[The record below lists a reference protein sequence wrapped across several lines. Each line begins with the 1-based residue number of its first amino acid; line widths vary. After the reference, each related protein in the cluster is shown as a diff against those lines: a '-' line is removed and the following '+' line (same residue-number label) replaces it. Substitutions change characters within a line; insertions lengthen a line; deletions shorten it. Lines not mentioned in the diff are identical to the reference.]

1 MIRIYNKTSLTI
13 LLLLTAVA
21 VSKGRDIPDSTG
33 VLHADT
39 AYIDFGVTRPVRADL
54 SSAAV
59 SVIDGDDI
67 RYSGQSQVMKAL
79 YGRVPGLLLVQNVSS
94 PWPSSDT
101 PDIYVRGSGSTSGNA
116 VLVLVDGIRRDP
128 STVNVDEVDKV
139 VVMKD
144 AASLAL
150 YGIRGA
156 DGVINIIT
164 KRGGKDRLRIM
175 GGYDFSMQTPFRVPE
190 MASAGEYAQ
199 ALNSAL
205 ANDGLAPYYSEHDIS
220 ALKSGTSAVIPAVDW
235 QKEILRRYGYN
246 HDLWVSFDGSGKN
259 MKYYVYA
266 DYNGNRGLFNNTGRN
281 EGYSTQSVYN
291 ALKLRTNLDLDITAT
306 TKLRAN
312 VLGSI
317 MQHTRP
323 SAGLD
328 LKSMYD
334 APSTG
339 FPIEH
344 DGVFTATRLF
354 SNPVAEMTGKG
365 YSTTFQRMLAVDLV
379 LEQDLSVITEGLSA
393 YARIAYDNCADIDD
407 NLTKSYAYYETYPV
421 YAASGDVAGYSYTEY
436 GTDSELAFSS
446 GLAAQFMQTVVRA
459 GLDYDRVVLS
469 PSSHAGY
476 YPGGKVMTVKLLFAR
491 GDARILGAQIVP
503 YLPGGLGGGTFA
515 LILNDI
521 TQDRRDTEDLIE
533 NEKIA
538 SVLDLASGVAHE
550 LGNPLNSINI
560 HLQLARRKLAK
571 LMENCP
577 DRQSVSDVMESVEIC
592 SQEVSRLDG
601 IIENFLKALR
611 PMRPNMSE
619 CDMLKPL
626 METLHIL
633 KAELEDLEI
642 EVNVV
647 KESGM
652 LPKVFADEN
661 LLKQLYFNILR
672 NAMEAMDG
680 GGSITVDAREED
692 DCVRVSFT
700 DTGCGM
706 DEDGMSNLFRPHYTT
721 KPDGNGLG
729 MTIIHAIVRAHN
741 GKIDID
747 SRPGEGTTVSV
758 CIPRAEKRVKM
769 LEHDDDSE

>member
-1 MIRIYNKTSLTI
+1 MAMAGIFSNDGSYGKLLRQNKRLTRD
-13 LLLLTAVA
+13 LLKIESVFNAINTAVMVVDACGEIQFANNFAKKILGLADGESRTVFKILPGIEEA
-21 VSKGRDIPDSTG
+21 VSI
-33 VLHADT
+33 
-39 AYIDFGVTRPVRADL
+39 
-54 SSAAV
+54 
-59 SVIDGDDI
+59 
-67 RYSGQSQVMKAL
+67 
-79 YGRVPGLLLVQNVSS
+79 
-94 PWPSSDT
+94 
-101 PDIYVRGSGSTSGNA
+101 
-116 VLVLVDGIRRDP
+116 
-128 STVNVDEVDKV
+128 
-139 VVMKD
+139 
-144 AASLAL
+144 
-150 YGIRGA
+150 
-156 DGVINIIT
+156 
-164 KRGGKDRLRIM
+164 
-175 GGYDFSMQTPFRVPE
+175 
-190 MASAGEYAQ
+190 
-199 ALNSAL
+199 
-205 ANDGLAPYYSEHDIS
+205 
-220 ALKSGTSAVIPAVDW
+220 
-235 QKEILRRYGYN
+235 
-246 HDLWVSFDGSGKN
+246 
-259 MKYYVYA
+259 
-266 DYNGNRGLFNNTGRN
+266 
-281 EGYSTQSVYN
+281 
-291 ALKLRTNLDLDITAT
+291 
-306 TKLRAN
+306 
-312 VLGSI
+312 
-317 MQHTRP
+317 
-323 SAGLD
+323 
-328 LKSMYD
+328 
-334 APSTG
+334 
-339 FPIEH
+339 
-344 DGVFTATRLF
+344 
-354 SNPVAEMTGKG
+354 VAENGAHVFREFEIN
-365 YSTTFQRMLAVDLV
+365 YP
-379 LEQDLSVITEGLSA
+379 
-393 YARIAYDNCADIDD
+393 
-407 NLTKSYAYYETYPV
+407 ET
-421 YAASGDVAGYSYTEY
+421 
-436 GTDSELAFSS
+436 
-446 GLAAQFMQTVVRA
+446 
-459 GLDYDRVVLS
+459 
-469 PSSHAGY
+469 
-476 YPGGKVMTVKLLFAR
+476 
-491 GDARILGAQIVP
+491 RILGAQIVP
-503 YLPGGLGGGTFA
+503 YLPGGQGGGTFA

-571 LMENCP
+571 LMEGHA